1 MKGNMD
7 VKENKERI
15 KKRRRHIKTV
25 SPENRKTGNKQKL
38 RAFNLLMVRLGWL
51 RVGLEPGGRTY
62 TLWPCMR
69 LLGALFP

>member
-1 MKGNMD
+1 MD
-7 VKENKERI
+7 VKEKKERVR
-15 KKRRRHIKTV
+15 KERRHIKTL
-25 SPENRKTGNKQKL
+25 SPENRKYDGNKQKS

-51 RVGLEPGGRTY
+51 RVGLGSGGRTY